1 LLFFQIPDQNFE
13 KLDEIWKQLTKQ
25 GIYLLDY
32 HAFAAN
38 SFRADLGRVT
48 MLTSINK
55 ILQDAGGRI
64 ANKFTLLIG
73 EGESQ
78 DLEVAYL
85 EKAQSIFYIST
96 DGSMTGNTLGPGYI
110 TMRLLAKQIPNLQ
123 GVSNVQFSVFFKPPL
138 TTLHALEIRPF
149 SDEYLFRPFIFNSSM
164 RAGDLITLGP
174 DKLNNDPT
182 MLDGLFFGEQKD
194 GKFFRLYLI
203 LCTGVLF

>member
-1 LLFFQIPDQNFE
+1 MPSNVKVCLVLLLVVAVFAGCKSKAKEKPIWEEVKITDIPSIRYDGLSGSEMVQTANFDIYVFEIPDQNFE

-32 HAFAAN
+32 HSFAAN

-73 EGESQ
+73 EDESQ

-85 EKAQSIFYIST
+85 EKAQSIFYIS
-96 DGSMTGNTLGPGYI
+96 
-110 TMRLLAKQIPNLQ
+110 
-123 GVSNVQFSVFFKPPL
+123 
-138 TTLHALEIRPF
+138 
-149 SDEYLFRPFIFNSSM
+149 
-164 RAGDLITLGP
+164 
-174 DKLNNDPT
+174 
-182 MLDGLFFGEQKD
+182 
-194 GKFFRLYLI
+194 
-203 LCTGVLF
+203 